1 MKNFIFITAICGLL
15 SSALVAT
22 ENYSKQELE
31 DFIQTEVAHTIK
43 YVVERVGWNHFLH
56 VPNVTQHEDKFVVRP
71 NSDTLYSM
79 AMLNVEDGYVVIQ
92 LPKSD
97 RYMSMMVYEYD
108 HYLADDGVINNEQ
121 RPIVIVK
128 KGNPVPNIKNAR
140 IVTVEQGLASVLIRT
155 LLLGQKDLPKANALQ
170 QSTTMKKVGIDNGKE
185 SLTPALTPEKLNEMR
200 QFFRSRA
207 GEVSWDE
214 MYVTRSQPIE
224 IINRAQGV
232 YEGSGALP
240 PSEAK
245 YVSIFK
251 NTAGNTLN
259 SSVKYA
265 LTVPADIPVKY
276 FWSITV
282 YDDNGLLIPNTGRVY
297 GANSKISTPNADGS
311 FTVNFGGCKDGGLN
325 CVPVGDGNWNMTW
338 RYYGPE
344 GAIANNSWKHIQPMP
359 VK

>member
-1 MKNFIFITAICGLL
+1 MKKIVFIIAICGLL
-15 SSALVAT
+15 SSTSVAA
-22 ENYSKQELE
+22 ENYSKQEIE

-79 AMLNVEDGYVVIQ
+79 SMLNVKDGYVVIQ

-97 RYMSMMVYEYD
+97 RYMSMMVYEFD
-108 HYLADDGVINNEQ
+108 HYLADNGVINNEQ

-128 KGNPVPNIKNAR
+128 KGNPIPDIKNAR
-140 IVTVEQGLASVLIRT
+140 IVTVEQELASVLIRT
-155 LLLGQKDLPKANALQ
+155 LLLGQKDLPQARELQ
-170 QSTTMKKVGIDNGKE
+170 QSATMEKVGIDNGKE
-185 SLTPALTPEKLNEMR
+185 PLTPALTPEKLNEMR
-200 QFFRSRA
+200 QFFRNRT
-207 GEVSWDE
+207 GEVSWDV

-232 YEGSGALP
+232 YEGMGALP
-240 PSEAK
+240 SSEAK
-245 YVSIFK
+245 YVSIF
-251 NTAGNTLN
+251 NDAAGNTLN
-259 SSVKYA
+259 SGVKYA
-265 LTVPADIPVKY
+265 LSVPADIPVKH

-311 FTVNFGGCKDGGLN
+311 VTVNFGGCENGGLN
-325 CVPVGDGNWNMTW
+325 CVPVGDGSWNMTW

-344 GAIANNSWKHIQPMP
+344 GAIAENSWKHIQPMP
-359 VK
+359 IK

>member
-1 MKNFIFITAICGLL
+1 MKKFVFIAAIFGFL
-15 SSALVAT
+15 SSTSVVA

-79 AMLNVEDGYVVIQ
+79 GMLNVEDGYVVIQ

-108 HYLADDGVINNEQ
+108 HYLADDGVINDEQ

-128 KGNPVPNIKNAR
+128 KGNPVPNIKKAR
-140 IVTVEQGLASVLIRT
+140 IIMVEQGLASVLIRT
-155 LLLGQKDLPKANALQ
+155 LLLGQKDLPKANELQ
-170 QSTTMKKVGIDNGKE
+170 QSVTMEKVGIDNGKE
-185 SLTPALTPEKLNEMR
+185 PLTPALTPEKLNEMR
-200 QFFRSRA
+200 QFFRNRT
-207 GEVSWDE
+207 GEISWDK

-232 YEGSGALP
+232 YEGAGALP
-240 PSEAK
+240 SSEAK
-245 YVSIFK
+245 YESVFK
-251 NTAGNTLN
+251 DTTGNALN
-259 SSVKYA
+259 SSVKYT
-265 LTVPADIPVKY
+265 LSVPADIPVKH

-282 YDDNGLLIPNTGRVY
+282 YDDDGLLIPNTGRVY
-297 GANSKISTPNADGS
+297 SANSKISTPNADGS
-311 FTVNFGGCKDGGLN
+311 FTVNFGGCEDGRLN
-325 CVPVGDGNWNMTW
+325 CIPVGDGSWNMTW

-344 GAIANNSWKHIQPMP
+344 GAIADNSWKHIQPMP

>member
-1 MKNFIFITAICGLL
+1 MKKFVFITAIFGLL
-15 SSALVAT
+15 SSTSVVA

-79 AMLNVEDGYVVIQ
+79 SMLNVKDGYVVIQ
-92 LPKSD
+92 LPKTD
-97 RYMSMMVYEYD
+97 RYMSMMVYEFD

-128 KGNPVPNIKNAR
+128 KGNPIPDIKNAR
-140 IVTVEQGLASVLIRT
+140 IVTVEQELASVLIRT
-155 LLLGQKDLPKANALQ
+155 LLLGQKDLSQARELQ
-170 QSTTMKKVGIDNGKE
+170 QSATIEKVGIDNGKE
-185 SLTPALTPEKLNEMR
+185 PLTPALTPKKLNEMR
-200 QFFRSRA
+200 QFFRNRT
-207 GEVSWDE
+207 GEVSWDV

-232 YEGSGALP
+232 YEGAGALP
-240 PSEAK
+240 SSEAK
-245 YVSIFK
+245 YKSIFK
-251 NTAGNTLN
+251 DRAGNTLK
-259 SSVKYA
+259 SGVKYT
-265 LTVPADIPVKY
+265 LSVPEDIPVKH

-297 GANSKISTPNADGS
+297 GANSKTSTPNTDGS
-311 FTVNFGGCKDGGLN
+311 FTVNFGGCEDGGLN
-325 CVPVGDGNWNMTW
+325 CVPIGDGSWNMTW

-344 GAIANNSWKHIQPMP
+344 GAIADNSWKHIQPML